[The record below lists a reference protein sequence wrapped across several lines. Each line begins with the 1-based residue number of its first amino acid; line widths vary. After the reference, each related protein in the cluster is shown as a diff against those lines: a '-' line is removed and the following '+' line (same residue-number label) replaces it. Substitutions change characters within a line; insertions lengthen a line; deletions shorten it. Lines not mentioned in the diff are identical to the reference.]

1 MNKGLCKIRFLL
13 FFLFITTICTQVGRA
28 QSYGLGFS
36 SHEVIQDK
44 RTSLELFP
52 GSNFC
57 TQQNFEIAF
66 DLAFLPG
73 RKDYF
78 GYIIRV
84 VNNEQDNIDLIYDV
98 RAEAGKQHF
107 KLVIGGKL
115 TNIAF
120 DLDTGSLFCQWNR
133 FRLQFDLQHDKL
145 VLTQGKMTF
154 TQEKTGLKAGDCFK
168 IYFGA
173 SQHKQIKLTDVPPMK
188 IRDIEISKGGTLKY
202 SWPLNER
209 EGSMARETEQG
220 NDAAATNP
228 VWIKNLHYEWR
239 LLKQLTVKR
248 SPSFAFNTRQGLL
261 YVVTA
266 DSLYNLYT
274 LTGLMTATGYRSGQ
288 QPLLRG
294 NQSLY
299 ANETQ
304 QLYNIYIDH
313 KFVSAWDE
321 KGADWEKKEVVGPV
335 TDYWHFNK
343 FYAAPDT
350 TLYLF
355 GGYGHF
361 RYRGTMMRYHIP
373 TATWDTIRLSGDKL
387 MPRYLAAT
395 AMNSKGDGAYML
407 GGYGS
412 ETGQQI
418 LDPKSFYDM
427 LYIDFRKHTV
437 KKLFELKPG
446 KEDFVL
452 ANSLVV
458 NEGANTYYGLTYPNT
473 KYSSQLQL
481 IQGSLNNATYTQVGN
496 TIPYSFRDVSSFAD
510 LFYCPL
516 SKQLIAVTSLQAG
529 ADNDG
534 TYTINIYAL
543 SSPPVVAMDAYDAA
557 GAFKTGKPYTLYLV
571 PGIVVIL
578 AGIAYARFRKRKKA
592 ASAAAGAQANVQK
605 QAGTAATPVM
615 AVTREG
621 VPALEPLMP
630 VVPVADAIYLFG
642 EMQVVDREGADIT
655 RQFTPLVKELF
666 LIILLYSVKKGRGVS
681 SEKLTELLWFDKSIQ
696 SARNNRSVNIA
707 KLKAILDKLPGTLLS
722 NETGAWKIEIDPAVV
737 TVDYYQYLQIVKNK
751 ATLTRDKI
759 HQLAGITQRGSFLSH
774 LEYAWLAEFKA
785 AVSNDII
792 DTYLNF
798 AATVPLAEDPE
809 FLVKMA
815 NDIFY
820 FDPVNEDAMALQCKA
835 LAHQG
840 KHSLAKQAF
849 EKFSKEYKAIYG
861 EDFGRDF
868 QNVLDS

>member
-13 FFLFITTICTQVGRA
+13 LLLLITTICSHIGRA

-52 GSNFC
+52 GDNFC
-57 TQQNFEIAF
+57 TQQDFEIAF

-120 DLDTGSLFCQWNR
+120 DLDTSSLFRQWNR
-133 FRLQFDLQHDKL
+133 FHLQFDLQHDKL
-145 VLTQGKMTF
+145 VLIQGRMLF
-154 TQEKTGLKAGDCFK
+154 TQEKIGLKPGDCFK

-188 IRDIEISKGGTLKY
+188 IRDVEISKGGAVKY
-202 SWPLNER
+202 HWPLNER
-209 EGSMARETEQG
+209 EGNMARETEQG
-220 NDAAATNP
+220 KDAAVINP

-239 LLKQLTVKR
+239 LLKQMTVKR
-248 SPSFAFNTRQGLL
+248 SPSFAFNARQGLL

-266 DSLYNLYT
+266 DSLYDLYT
-274 LTGLMTATGYRSGQ
+274 VTGQMTATGYKSGQ

-299 ANETQ
+299 INEAQ
-304 QLYNIYIDH
+304 KLYNIYIDH
-313 KFVSAWDE
+313 QFVSAYDE
-321 KGADWEKKEVVGPV
+321 KIKDWNKKETTGPV
-335 TDYWHFNK
+335 TDFWQFNK
-343 FYAAPDT
+343 FYSAPDT
-350 TLYLF
+350 SLYLF

-361 RYRGTMMRYHIP
+361 LYRGAMKRYHIP
-373 TATWDTIRLSGDKL
+373 TASWDTVMLSGDKL
-387 MPRYLAAT
+387 MPRYLAA
-395 AMNSKGDGAYML
+395 AGINSKGDGAYIL

-427 LYIDFRKHTV
+427 LYIDLQKHTV
-437 KKLFELKPG
+437 KKLFEIKPG
-446 KEDFVL
+446 KEDFVF

-458 NEGANTYYGLTYPNT
+458 NESANTYYGLAYPNT

-481 IQGSLNNATYTQVGN
+481 LQGSLNSADYTVVGN
-496 TIPYSFRDVSSFAD
+496 TIPYAFRDVTSFAD

-529 ADNDG
+529 VDNDG
-534 TYTINIYAL
+534 NYTINIYTL
-543 SSPPVVAMDAYDAA
+543 SSPPVVAVDAYDAA
-557 GAFKTGKPYTLYLV
+557 GALRAPKTSRLYYV
-571 PGIVVIL
+571 YIVAGIVLLI
-578 AGIAYARFRKRKKA
+578 AGIGYYRFRKRKEA
-592 ASAAAGAQANVQK
+592 ASLKPAVV
-605 QAGTAATPVM
+605 TDTPVV
-615 AVTREG
+615 APVQEG
-621 VPALEPLMP
+621 ASLFEPLTP
-630 VVPVADAIYLFG
+630 APVADAIYLFG
-642 EMQVVDREGADIT
+642 EMQVVDRDGADIT

-666 LIILLYSVKKGRGVS
+666 LIILLYSIKKGRGVS
-681 SEKLTELLWFDKSIQ
+681 SEKLTELLWFDKSTQ
-696 SARNNRSVNIA
+696 SARNNRSVNMT
-707 KLKAILDKLPGTLLS
+707 KLKAILDKLPGCLLS

-751 ATLTRDKI
+751 TALTRQKI
-759 HQLAGITQRGSFLSH
+759 QQLAGITQRGSFLSH

-785 AVSNDII
+785 EVSNDII

-798 AATVPLAEDPE
+798 AATMPLAEDPE

-849 EKFSKEYKAIYG
+849 EKFSKQYKAIYG

-868 QNVLDS
+868 QSVLDS

>member
-1 MNKGLCKIRFLL
+1 MNKGLCKICFLL
-13 FFLFITTICTQVGRA
+13 VLLLITAICSHTVRA

-52 GSNFC
+52 GEDFC
-57 TQQNFEIAF
+57 TQQDFEIAF

-84 VNNEQDNIDLIYDV
+84 VSNERDNIDLIYDV

-120 DLDTGSLFCQWNR
+120 DLDTGSLFRQWNR
-133 FRLQFDLQHDKL
+133 FRLQFDLQHDRL
-145 VLTQGKMTF
+145 VLTQGRTIF
-154 TQEKTGLKAGDCFK
+154 TQHKIGLKPGDCFK

-188 IRDIEISKGGTLKY
+188 IRDIEISKGGTVKY
-202 SWPLNER
+202 RWPLNER
-209 EGSMARETEQG
+209 DGNMARETGQG
-220 NDAAATNP
+220 RDAAVVNP

-239 LLKQLTVKR
+239 LLKQITVKR
-248 SPSFAFNTRQGLL
+248 SPSFAFNARQGLL

-274 LTGLMTATGYRSGQ
+274 LTGQMTAGSYRSGEQ
-288 QPLLRG
+288 LLLRG

-299 ANETQ
+299 VSETQ
-304 QLYNIYIDH
+304 KLYNIYIDH
-313 KFVSAWDE
+313 QFVSVYDE
-321 KGADWEKKEVVGPV
+321 KLQDWDKKAKQGPV

-343 FYAAPDT
+343 FYSAADT
-350 TLYLF
+350 SLYLF

-361 RYRGTMMRYHIP
+361 RYLGTIKKYHIP
-373 TATWDTIRLSGDKL
+373 TATWDTVRMSGDKL

-395 AMNSKGDGAYML
+395 GMNSKGDGVYML

-427 LYIDFRKHTV
+427 LYIDLHRHTV
-437 KKLFELKPG
+437 KKLFEIKPG

-452 ANSLVV
+452 ANSLVI

-481 IQGSLNNATYTQVGN
+481 IQGSLNSAAYTAVGN
-496 TIPYSFRDVSSFAD
+496 AIPYAFRDVTSFAD

-534 TYTINIYAL
+534 AYTINIYAL
-543 SSPPVVAMDAYDAA
+543 SFPPVVAVDAYDAA
-557 GAFKTGKPYTLYLV
+557 GVPHTSTPYYVYLV
-571 PGIVVIL
+571 PGILVL
-578 AGIAYARFRKRKKA
+578 AAGIAYYRFRKRKKA
-592 ASAAAGAQANVQK
+592 APVNTVVAGRQEK
-605 QAGTAATPVM
+605 MPF
-615 AVTREG
+615 
-621 VPALEPLMP
+621 LEPLAP

-642 EMQVVDREGADIT
+642 EMQVVDQGGADIT

-681 SEKLTELLWFDKSIQ
+681 SEKLTELLWFDKSTQ

-707 KLKAILDKLPGTLLS
+707 KLKAILDKLPGCQLS
-722 NETGAWKIEIDPAVV
+722 NETGAWKIEIDPAVI
-737 TVDYYQYLQIVKNK
+737 TVDFYQYLQIVKNK
-751 ATLTRDKI
+751 ATLTRQKI
-759 HQLAGITQRGSFLSH
+759 QQLAGITQRGSFLSH

-785 AVSNDII
+785 EVSNDII

-868 QNVLDS
+868 QSVLDS